1 MKVSEDCAACDF
13 NGEDATCKRPMDWIW
28 RGDYLPATQ
37 SEYQIVRTQLS
48 YEGELHKEV
57 EGVDGEKTSFDKLK
71 PARQAELVKKR
82 LKGYS
87 QKVYRKSKATTEA
100 KRSDVVCMR
109 EDPFYVDTVKNF
121 RDRR

>member
-1 MKVSEDCAACDF
+1 MKTSEDCAACDF
-13 NGEDATCKRPMDWIW
+13 NGEDATCKRPMDWVW

-37 SEYQIVRTQLS
+37 SEYQMVRTQLS
-48 YEGELHKEV
+48 YEEV
-57 EGVDGEKTSFDKLK
+57 ESKDMDGKVKKTPFGDLT
-71 PARQAELVKKR
+71 PVQQAELVKKR

-87 QKVYRKSKATTEA
+87 QKVYRKSKSTTEA